1 MNILIECFKNTDFKP
16 STSKTDKHNET
27 HGFNLGMFWSNLMVG
42 KNKQLFEDARKKS
55 PNMQKAYDKY
65 LERREIESKKDKK
78 TAQQKMNILIEC
90 FKNTDFKPSSSK
102 TDKHNETH
110 GFNLGEF
117 WSKLMAGKN
126 KQLFEDARK
135 KSPNVTQGL

>member
-1 MNILIECFKNTDFKP
+1 MLMN
-16 STSKTDKHNET
+16 
-27 HGFNLGMFWSNLMVG
+27 
-42 KNKQLFEDARKKS
+42 
-55 PNMQKAYDKY
+55 YDKY

-90 FKNTDFKPSSSK
+90 FKKLILNHHESK

-110 GFNLGEF
+110 GFNLGMF
-117 WSKLMAGKN
+117 WNKLMSGQY

-135 KSPNVTQGL
+135 KSPNN

>member
-1 MNILIECFKNTDFKP
+1 MRERNHQI
-16 STSKTDKHNET
+16 SK
-27 HGFNLGMFWSNLMVG
+27 
-42 KNKQLFEDARKKS
+42 
-55 PNMQKAYDKY
+55 KAYDKY

-90 FKNTDFKPSSSK
+90 FKNTDFKPSRSK

-110 GFNLGEF
+110 GFNLGMF
-117 WSKLMAGKN
+117 WNNLMSGQY

-135 KSPNVTQGL
+135 KSPNMRKGL

>member
-1 MNILIECFKNTDFKP
+1 
-16 STSKTDKHNET
+16 
-27 HGFNLGMFWSNLMVG
+27 
-42 KNKQLFEDARKKS
+42 
-55 PNMQKAYDKY
+55 
-65 LERREIESKKDKK
+65 
-78 TAQQKMNILIEC
+78 MNILIEC

-117 WSKLMAGKN
+117 WSNLMAGKN

-135 KSPNVTQGL
+135 KYNETQKECDKHWSEKREKKELNIKMINI